1 MVFKISKLRS
11 EMRVGENWK
20 WTVFE
25 VVNGINDV
33 VSDFTTLYIIP
44 YRNPFY
50 LFQVSLASLGCS
62 VTLSLVMSL
71 YSRIKLS
78 WPIRFFIFI
87 SGTSEDFGQNWPDKR
102 NSRILLCVQ
111 NIPQLAV
118 QSILLYLHSAPA
130 RRWLPRRAEKGSQG
144 FTGWDWAILVQ
155 TLFFTLT
162 SIFIKLRKLVKDL
175 RGGQEEWIDQ
185 ETDVAPVVPVL
196 LPGAPDD
203 DTRPWQLGIRGL
215 YQGAGTAGIEGA
227 LVSCSLTPAPE
238 EDESEPGYIIH
249 ISLYPAPPVFDV

>member
-1 MVFKISKLRS
+1 
-11 EMRVGENWK
+11 
-20 WTVFE
+20 

-44 YRNPFY
+44 FRNPFY
-50 LFQVSLASLGCS
+50 LFQVSLTSLGCS
-62 VTLSLVMSL
+62 VTVSLVMSL

-78 WPIRFFIFI
+78 WPTRFFIFI
-87 SGTSEDFGQNWPDKR
+87 SGTVEDFGQDWSDKR
-102 NSRILLCVQ
+102 NSRIVLCVE

-130 RRWLPRRAEKGSQG
+130 RRWLPRRTDKGSQG

-162 SIFIKLRKLVKDL
+162 SIFIKLRKLVQDL
-175 RGGQEEWIDQ
+175 RGGREEWIDQ
-185 ETDVAPVVPVL
+185 ATD
-196 LPGAPDD
+196 APDD
-203 DTRPWQLGIRGL
+203 DTRPWQFGKRGL
-215 YQGAGTAGIEGA
+215 YQGAGAAGIEAA
-227 LVSCSLTPAPE
+227 LVSCSLTPVPKE
-238 EDESEPGYIIH
+238 ENAEPGYIIY

>member
-1 MVFKISKLRS
+1 
-11 EMRVGENWK
+11 MRNGGNWK
-20 WTVFE
+20 WTVIE

-44 YRNPFY
+44 FRNPFY
-50 LFQVSLASLGCS
+50 LFQVSLTSLGCS
-62 VTLSLVMSL
+62 VTVSLVMSL

-78 WPIRFFIFI
+78 WPIRLFIFI
-87 SGTSEDFGQNWPDKR
+87 SGTAEDFGQDWPDKR
-102 NSRILLCVQ
+102 NSRIVLCVE

-118 QSILLYLHSAPA
+118 QSLLLYLHSAPA

-155 TLFFTLT
+155 ALFFTLT
-162 SIFIKLRKLVKDL
+162 IIFIKIRKLVQEL

-185 ETDVAPVVPVL
+185 ATDDAPVVPAL
-196 LPGAPDD
+196 LPAAPDD
-203 DTRPWQLGIRGL
+203 DTRPWQFDIRGL
-215 YQGAGTAGIEGA
+215 YQGAGAAGIEA
-227 LVSCSLTPAPE
+227 AVVSCSLTPVPE
-238 EDESEPGYIIH
+238 EEESEPGYMIY